1 MPDNRIRN
9 ILIVGGGTA
18 GWMSAALLNRF
29 LPSERCRVT
38 LVESAEVGIIGVGE
52 ATVPPLVSFLKA
64 IGVDEDECMV
74 ATHASYKLGIRFH
87 NWVRGGESFW
97 HPFGAV
103 GGQIDRVQV
112 FQHWLKC
119 LRAGQTDGTYDS
131 YSLQALLGEMNRAPR
146 RLGGSSPV
154 MEQRGYA
161 YHLDAREFA
170 AFLTRLCVRRGV
182 RRVVDNVRAVNLDE
196 RGHIR
201 NVETGANGTLEADLF
216 IDCTGF
222 AGLLIER
229 ALGDPHV
236 SWSDQ
241 LLCDRALALPLAYDP
256 EMAPYTRATA
266 LSAGWVWR
274 IPLSHRVGS
283 GYVFSSRF
291 ISDEDAA
298 GELLAHV
305 GQDPARAEPRLL
317 RMRIGRRSNFWV
329 KNCVAIGLSAGFLEP
344 LESTGIFLIQRG
356 AEALLE
362 NFPDRQF
369 AEPLARR
376 YNRQI
381 GAAYEEVRD
390 FIILHYILTQRE
402 DSAFWKAN
410 RKLPVPDSLAE
421 TLELYDQTG
430 ICNWDN
436 RTLFA
441 EPSFFAIVA
450 GFGRLPKRHQPMA
463 DFSKEDRVV
472 QILDEIRARNLQVAQ
487 DLPDHGDFMRALHP
501 GLPAPAASG

>member
-1 MPDNRIRN
+1 MSEICIERIV
-9 ILIVGGGTA
+9 IVGGGTA
-18 GWMSAALLNRF
+18 GWMTAALLNRF
-29 LPSERCRVT
+29 LPPERCRVT

-64 IGVDEDECMV
+64 IGVDEDEFMV
-74 ATHASYKLGIRFH
+74 ATHASYKLGIRFQ
-87 NWVRGGESFW
+87 NWVRGEESFW
-97 HPFGAV
+97 HPFGV
-103 GGQIDRVQV
+103 GGGQIDRLQV
-112 FQHWLKC
+112 FQHWLKS
-119 LRAGQTDGTYDS
+119 LRTGQRNGPYDS
-131 YSLQALLGEMNRAPR
+131 YSLQAVLGEMNRAPR
-146 RLGGSSPV
+146 HPGGSSPV
-154 MEQRGYA
+154 MQQRGYA

-170 AFLTRLCVRRGV
+170 AFLSRLCVQRGV
-182 RRVVDNVRAVNLDE
+182 RRVVDNVCAANLDE
-196 RGHIR
+196 RGYVRGIQ
-201 NVETGANGTLEADLF
+201 TTANGTLEADLF

-229 ALGDPHV
+229 ALGDPYV
-236 SWSDQ
+236 SWSDH
-241 LLCDRALALPLAYDP
+241 LLCDRALALPLPQDP

-291 ISDEDAA
+291 ISDEAAA
-298 GELLAHV
+298 GELLAHA
-305 GQDPARAEPRLL
+305 GQDPDRAEPRLL

-344 LESTGIFLIQRG
+344 LESTGIFLIQKG

-381 GAAYEEVRD
+381 GAAYDEVRD
-390 FIILHYILTQRE
+390 FIILHYILTQRD

-410 RKLPVPDSLAE
+410 RELPVPDSLAE
-421 TLELYDQTG
+421 TLELYDHTG
-430 ICNWDN
+430 ICNWEN
-436 RTLFA
+436 RMLFA
-441 EPSFFAIVA
+441 EPSFYAIVA
-450 GFGRLPKRHQPMA
+450 GFGRLPKHHQPMA
-463 DFSKEDRVV
+463 DFSREDRVV
-472 QILDEIRARNLQVAQ
+472 QILDEIRAQNLRVAQ
-487 DLPDHGDFMRALHP
+487 GLPDHGDFMRALH
-501 GLPAPAASG
+501 LRQ